1 MKINEIL
8 ENGFSMM
15 GIEADSQKIDALM
28 TYASLL
34 VEWNGKM
41 NLTAI
46 TEESDIAIKHFL
58 DSASAFL
65 TNKVGK
71 KVIDVGTGAGF
82 PGLVLK
88 ILNPQ
93 IEMTLLDSLN
103 KRITF
108 LDEVISKTDLTQV
121 ETVHSRAEDG
131 GKNPKYREKF
141 DTAVSRAVANLTLL
155 SELCL
160 PYVKVGGYFLAL
172 KGPAADEELIAA
184 KKTISILGGEVEGVY
199 DAEIPMLDASH
210 KIIIIKKVRQT
221 PIKYPRNPAKIAKS
235 PVEQCY
241 NIRKKAAK

>member
-8 ENGFSMM
+8 EKGFSEM
-15 GIEADSQKIDALM
+15 GIESDEKRIDALIK
-28 TYASLL
+28 YSELL
-34 VEWNGKM
+34 VEWNEKM

-46 TEESDIAIKHFL
+46 TQESDIAIKHFL

-65 TNKVGK
+65 TGKVGK
-71 KVIDVGTGAGF
+71 SVIDVGTGAGF

-88 ILNPQ
+88 ILRPD
-93 IEMTLLDSLN
+93 IKMTLLDSLK

-108 LDEVISKTDLTQV
+108 LDEVISQTRLENI

-131 GKNPKYREKF
+131 GKNPKYREKY

-155 SELCL
+155 AELCL

-172 KGPAADEELIAA
+172 KGPAADEELQAA
-184 KKTISILGGEVEGVY
+184 KKTISILGGAVEGIF
-199 DAEIPMLDASH
+199 DAKIPMLDASH

-241 NIRKKAAK
+241 NIRKKAVK